1 MAKQKPNL
9 ANALAESGQ
18 SRRRAPEQ
26 PAQETVESQDSATAP
41 VRGQAPSRQG
51 TRPITGHFPKNV
63 RDQLKILAV
72 ERDQTVQGLLA
83 EALNDL
89 FAKYGKAELAPRP
102 DRDSR
107 S

>member
-26 PAQETVESQDSATAP
+26 ANHPATESKESATPPA
-41 VRGQAPSRQG
+41 RGQAPSRQG
-51 TRPITGHFPKNV
+51 TRPITGHFPKDV

-72 ERDQTVQGLLA
+72 ERNQTVQGLLA

-89 FAKYGKAELAPRP
+89 FAKYAKAEIAPKP
-102 DRDSR
+102 DRDRNS
-107 S
+107 

>member
-18 SRRRAPEQ
+18 SRRHAADQ
-26 PAQETVESQDSATAP
+26 TAQATVEGQDNAVPTA
-41 VRGQAPSRQG
+41 RSQAPSRKG

-89 FAKYGKAELAPRP
+89 FAKYGKAEIAPRP
-102 DRDSR
+102 DHGHKD
-107 S
+107 